1 MRDFWFAA
9 LYSFLEKEDIEQL
22 QKKKKKKKKEKKSSF
37 NYFDLPGY
45 FDEFLYGNSSKCAE
59 A

>member
-22 QKKKKKKKKEKKSSF
+22 QKKKKKEKKSSF